1 VLLPEPLGPIR
12 PTTSPGWTILTV
24 TARLDRVP
32 ADPRIPLLLP
42 RYLAGAATP
51 GEATPFQSLWQGRVR
66 MLLVERVDDPD
77 VIVIQNR

>member
-1 VLLPEPLGPIR
+1 VLLPDPLGPIR

-24 TARLDRVP
+24 TARLDRTS

-42 RYLAGAATP
+42 RCLAGAATP
-51 GEATPFQSLWQGRVR
+51 GEATLFQSLWQDRVR
-66 MLLVERVDDPD
+66 MLLVERADNPV